1 MQYSFGRLIFETLS
15 YTTMQYLPRI
25 LLLIILILNLNKNE
39 RVFYLPFDIPGTQMA
54 ATIPPFGIFIEKKY
68 KDESDGPGSILSH
81 ERVHWNKQYKEMGLV
96 KFYYCY
102 VSEYIKHGRIQNWM
116 EEEVRSLSK

>member
-54 ATIPPFGIFIEKKY
+54 ATIPPFGIFIEDKFE
-68 KDESDGPGSILSH
+68 DEGDGPGSILKH
-81 ERVHWNKQYKEMGLV
+81 EKVHWKQYQRMGLIR
-96 KFYYCY
+96 FYYTY
-102 VSEYIKHGRIQNWM
+102 LTLYAKHGRINNWM
-116 EEEVRSLSK
+116 EEEARRFCK